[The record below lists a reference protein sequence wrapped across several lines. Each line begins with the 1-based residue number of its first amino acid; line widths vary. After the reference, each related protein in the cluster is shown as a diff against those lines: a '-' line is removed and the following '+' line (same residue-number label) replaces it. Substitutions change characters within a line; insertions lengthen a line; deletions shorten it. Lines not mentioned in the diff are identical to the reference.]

1 MQKGADLV
9 TRGWQVTTAS
19 GLNILAGLWLIISR
33 FILGYSALRGTMWND
48 VIVGIII
55 ALIAAGKLSRGR
67 SIQWLSWINV
77 VLGLWLIV
85 SPFIFGNAG
94 NTRVLYNEFIVSIV
108 VVILA
113 AWSALS
119 TRGTRAV

>member
-1 MQKGADLV
+1 M
-9 TRGWQVTTAS
+9 TTAS

>member
-1 MQKGADLV
+1 
-9 TRGWQVTTAS
+9 
-19 GLNILAGLWLIISR
+19 
-33 FILGYSALRGTMWND
+33 MWND

-55 ALIAAGKLSRGR
+55 ALIAAGKLFRDR
-67 SIQWLSWINV
+67 TIQLLSWINV

-94 NTRVLYNEFIVSIV
+94 NTRVLYNEIIVGIV

-119 TRGTRAV
+119 TCGTRAI